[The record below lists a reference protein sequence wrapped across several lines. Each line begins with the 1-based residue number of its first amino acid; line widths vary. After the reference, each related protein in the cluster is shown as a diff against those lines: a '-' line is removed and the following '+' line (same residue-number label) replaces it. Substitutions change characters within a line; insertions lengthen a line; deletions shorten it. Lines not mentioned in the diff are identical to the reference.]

1 MKKLLLL
8 TLVAILASCQQESNI
23 ERLAK
28 QHVEQATNSWLEGRA
43 KGREYSFNISNVETV
58 LANDSL
64 CVLSYNA
71 AATSNG
77 IEDTATL
84 NYLLAK
90 YHSGYK
96 ELILHE
102 KYDVMTPEAFKKGVE
117 AYKEEMKNDYTPE
130 EIESE
135 IPNNIYKTIISDG
148 IDANW

>member
-8 TLVAILASCQQESNI
+8 TLVAILTSCQQENSI

-28 QHVEQATNSWLEGRA
+28 QHVEQATETWLDDRA
-43 KGREYSFNISNVETV
+43 NGREYTFTISNVETV
-58 LANDSL
+58 MSNDSL

-71 AATSNG
+71 AATSDG
-77 IEDTATL
+77 IEDTAIL

-90 YHSGYK
+90 HRSGYK

-102 KYDVMTPEAFKKGVE
+102 KYDVMTPATFKKGME

-130 EIESE
+130 EIEAE

-148 IDANW
+148 IDVNW